1 MSTQINQNQID
12 QFKSYNGNPNLKRSG
27 VGVNWTSEMVQE
39 WLKCSTDVVYF
50 VKTYMKIVNVDR
62 GLISFDPYDYQVEM
76 LQAMQNERY
85 CVFSTARQ
93 AGKSVTACAF
103 ILWYIIFNSDKNV
116 ALLANKAET
125 AREILSKVQL
135 AYQHLP
141 KWLQHGVVE
150 WNKGSFELE
159 NNSRVLAT
167 ATSSDNIRGF
177 SINLLFIDEA
187 AFVSNWDEFFT
198 SVYPTISSGKTTQV
212 VLVSTPNGLNHFYAI
227 WQNAVE
233 GRNGYKNIM
242 VRWDRVPG
250 RDEKW
255 KQNTLA
261 GLNFD
266 TQKFEQEF
274 CVEFAGSSGTLIAG
288 WKLKQLVHN
297 IAIHEHDGL
306 KMYEHPVKG
315 NSYACVVDVSRG
327 KGLDYSAFSIIDVTG
342 MPYKQVCSFR
352 NNLLAPVDYADIIHR
367 VCKSYNNAFAL
378 VEINDIGG
386 QVADL
391 LHYDFEYENILY
403 TESAGRVGKRITSG
417 FGNNVDRGIRTT
429 KSVKGTG
436 CSILKLLIEQ
446 NQLIINDFDT
456 ISELSTFSRKGVSY
470 EAESGKHDDTVM
482 CMVLF
487 AWLTDQSYFK
497 DLTSINTLA
506 MLREKTEE
514 EITSDLLPFGFVDDG
529 LTLEEIIEPTN
540 KNNWFGN
547 W

>member
-27 VGVNWTSEMVQE
+27 VGVNWTPEMVQE
-39 WLKCSTDVVYF
+39 WIKCSTDVVYF
-50 VKTYMKIVNVDR
+50 VKTYMKIVNVDH
-62 GLISFDPYDYQVEM
+62 GLIPFEPYDYQAEM

-85 CVFSTARQ
+85 CIFSTARQ
-93 AGKSVTACAF
+93 AGKSVTTCGF
-103 ILWYIIFNSDKNV
+103 ILWYILFNSDKNV

-125 AREILSKVQL
+125 AREILSKIQL

-187 AFVSNWDEFFT
+187 AFVDNWEEFFT

-274 CVEFAGSSGTLIAG
+274 NVEFAGSSGTLIAG
-288 WKLKQLVHN
+288 WKLKQLVHK
-297 IAIHEHDGL
+297 IPIHEHDGL
-306 KMYEHPVKG
+306 KMYEQPVRG

-342 MPYKQVCSFR
+342 MPYKQVCAFR
-352 NNLLAPVDYADIIHR
+352 NNLLTPVDYADIIHR
-367 VCKSYNNAFAL
+367 VCKSYNNASVL

-403 TESAGRVGKRITSG
+403 TESAGRIGKRITSG

-436 CSILKLLIEQ
+436 CSILKLLVEQ

-470 EAESGKHDDTVM
+470 EAEPGKHDDTVI
-482 CMVLF
+482 CFVLF

-540 KNNWFGN
+540 RSNWFGN